1 MKIKIKGTGS
11 AVPKLRVTND
21 DLSKLM
27 DTSDEWIR
35 SRTGIGARHLAVEE
49 TTTGLAVAAAKE
61 ALKDAEM
68 TAEELDLIIA
78 ATVTADKFLPNL
90 SCEVQSAL
98 GAKNAVAFDLNA
110 ACSGFLFALNTVQM
124 YLENGVYKKALV
136 IGAETLSKIM
146 DWNDR
151 STCVLFGD
159 GAGAAV
165 VAAELEDENSA
176 GNQDDVVDSEVDCKM
191 VQADDADSE
200 MNCKMAQADDADYR
214 TNCKAMQPE
223 ASDKS
228 GILSMVQGSDGARGE
243 VLRCDNRPVNNPF
256 AVNDTKLSYVSMN
269 GQEVYKF
276 AVKTVPKVIEE
287 AVKKAG
293 LEVEDIDLFVLHQ
306 ANLRIIESV
315 AKRLHQPMEKFP
327 TNLEECG
334 NISAA
339 SVPILLDN
347 INKHGMICEG
357 KKIVLAG
364 FGAGL
369 TWGATVLVW

>member
-124 YLENGVYKKALV
+124 YLEMVYTKRHWSLERKLFQ
-136 IGAETLSKIM
+136 
-146 DWNDR
+146 R
-151 STCVLFGD
+151 SWTG
-159 GAGAAV
+159 
-165 VAAELEDENSA
+165 
-176 GNQDDVVDSEVDCKM
+176 M
-191 VQADDADSE
+191 
-200 MNCKMAQADDADYR
+200 
-214 TNCKAMQPE
+214 TE
-223 ASDKS
+223 APVYCL
-228 GILSMVQGSDGARGE
+228 GTVQGRRS
-243 VLRCDNRPVNNPF
+243 LRWIPKQIVKQSSRVQQ
-256 AVNDTKLSYVSMN
+256 TK
-269 GQEVYKF
+269 
-276 AVKTVPKVIEE
+276 
-287 AVKKAG
+287 
-293 LEVEDIDLFVLHQ
+293 
-306 ANLRIIESV
+306 
-315 AKRLHQPMEKFP
+315 
-327 TNLEECG
+327 
-334 NISAA
+334 AA
-339 SVPILLDN
+339 
-347 INKHGMICEG
+347 
-357 KKIVLAG
+357 
-364 FGAGL
+364 F
-369 TWGATVLVW
+369 

>member
-165 VAAELEDENSA
+165 VTDE
-176 GNQDDVVDSEVDCKM
+176 G
-191 VQADDADSE
+191 DAI
-200 MNCKMAQADDADYR
+200 K
-214 TNCKAMQPE
+214 
-223 ASDKS
+223 
-228 GILSMVQGSDGARGE
+228 GFVQGSDGKGGE
-243 VLRCDNRPVNNPF
+243 ALDGDNRPVVNPF
-256 AVNDTKLSYVSMN
+256 TDNGKQSALGGYVTMD
-269 GQEVYKF
+269 GTAVYKF
-276 AVKTVPKVIEE
+276 AVKTVPKAINELLDEIGWSADDVD
-287 AVKKAG
+287 VY
-293 LEVEDIDLFVLHQ
+293 VLHQ
-306 ANLRIIESV
+306 ANIRIIESV
-315 AKRLHQPMEKFP
+315 AKRLKQPMDKFP
-327 TNLEECG
+327 TNLQQCG

-339 SVPILLDN
+339 SVPILLD
-347 INKHGMICEG
+347 KVRKDGMIKHEE
-357 KKIVLAG
+357 KIILSG

-369 TWGATVLVW
+369 TWGACAIEWQ